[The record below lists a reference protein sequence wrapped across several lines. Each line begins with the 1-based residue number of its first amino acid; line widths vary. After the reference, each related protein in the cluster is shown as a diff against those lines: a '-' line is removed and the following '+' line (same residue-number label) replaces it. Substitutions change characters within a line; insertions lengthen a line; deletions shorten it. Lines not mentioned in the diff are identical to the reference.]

1 MGITKKQLIRIITE
15 EYQNLM
21 SESVSDMEEM
31 KQEISTASFAIA
43 TEFQQLKYVGRS
55 QTDWNMRVYD
65 AGVELEERIR
75 NDIAIAIKEIENKLG
90 EPNK

>member
-31 KQEISTASFAIA
+31 QEEISSASFAIA

-55 QTDWNMRVYD
+55 GTDWNMRVEK
-65 AGVELEERIR
+65 AGIELEERIR
-75 NDIAIAIKEIENKLG
+75 NEIVMAIKEIENKLG

>member
-1 MGITKKQLIRIITE
+1 MVPVPTKSIAGVE
-15 EYQNLM
+15 PSGVAAGVG
-21 SESVSDMEEM
+21 SE
-31 KQEISTASFAIA
+31 STASFAIA

>member
-21 SESVSDMEEM
+21 SESVSE
-31 KQEISTASFAIA
+31 SFAIA

-55 QTDWNMRVYD
+55 QTDWNMSVYD

-75 NDIAIAIKEIENKLG
+75 NEIVMAIKEIENKLG